1 LAALVN
7 TLKKYPEI
15 TGNSGVKIVITGGRP
30 QPADFK
36 NYPSYLYFDGD
47 LDKDYSADQLKNWNV
62 QCRFTGTRKMER
74 KRNSKR

>member
-1 LAALVN
+1 MQLLIDIKQDYKTTLNALVS

-36 NYPSYLYFDGD
+36 NYPNYLYFDGD
-47 LDKDYSADQLKNWNV
+47 LDQNYAA
-62 QCRFTGTRKMER
+62 
-74 KRNSKR
+74 